1 MSRATQIEFE
11 RLIAGNF
18 QRHKN
23 ELSLASPTFQEDGFI
38 TTATMAGS
46 AGSVEILCGPAEY
59 PAEVFITTTKGQKR
73 WDLADLI
80 GIESV
85 RLWMLHNRP
94 NSPSKSRL
102 EAEIECLFGLI
113 ADGLNEVA
121 SLNGCIPVPSQARK
135 KGKGSSTDWL
145 GHFRKARVGRFR
157 QAPKRRAYP
166 GGV

>member
-46 AGSVEILCGPAEY
+46 AGCVEILCGPAEY
-59 PAEVFITTTKGQKR
+59 HAEVFITTTKDQKR

-80 GIESV
+80 NIESV
-85 RLWMLHNRP
+85 RLWLYQNRP
-94 NSPSKSRL
+94 NYSGRSLL
-102 EAEIECLFGLI
+102 EVEVEYLFYFI
-113 ADGLNEVA
+113 IDGLKGVA
-121 SLNGCIPVPSQARK
+121 EFE
-135 KGKGSSTDWL
+135 WL
-145 GHFRKARVGRFR
+145 RSRT
-157 QAPKRRAYP
+157 
-166 GGV
+166 